1 MVDFKQGIQYLLL
14 PITALFADTRHGMNE
29 KRVKALVK
37 QLRETQG
44 QSDLLSDIIDFCM
57 ARLNSPLAYLVY
69 GAALALLLLTVF
81 PVFSTI
87 AVFATALLV
96 MIPSM
101 LVTQST
107 PRDVSSFIDDLTFLP
122 KVVQDMLKYGLNSL
136 CKDIDEPISFQG
148 NPITIIVTPVVVA
161 VLVALSP
168 VFLTGYGLY
177 GYGSNVI
184 NIKNRIDEQSK
195 PSNEQS
201 KPSNEPSYPS
211 TLISGYMKVL
221 GNVFQQAKSPHKGTS
236 VKTPGP
242 VSKNINVTGFVER
255 NGNDLIDEVVKVYGE
270 YDPTHITQQKNG
282 VKLTKAEQQVSDAL
296 DKIRTYVKDHPE
308 YKDGGLNNDEV
319 YKKITG
325 GNMDQNVYS
334 LAAELYKQ
342 GKS

>member
-14 PITALFADTRHGMNE
+14 PITALFADTRHGMN
-29 KRVKALVK
+29 KKQVQALVK
-37 QLRETQG
+37 QLREAQG
-44 QSDLLSDIIDFCM
+44 QSDLLSDITDFCI
-57 ARLNSPLAYLVY
+57 ARFNSPLAYLAY
-69 GAALALLLLTVF
+69 GAALALLMITVF
-81 PVFSTI
+81 PVFAPL
-87 AVFATALLV
+87 AVFGTALLV
-96 MIPSM
+96 MMPST
-101 LVTQST
+101 LIWQSSVK
-107 PRDVSSFIDDLTFLP
+107 DVSSFIDDLTFLP
-122 KVVQDMLKYGLNSL
+122 KVVQDMLKNGLNSL
-136 CKDIDEPISFQG
+136 CKDKDEPIF
-148 NPITIIVTPVVVA
+148 NKDNKIAIIITPFVVA

-195 PSNEQS
+195 PSNE
-201 KPSNEPSYPS
+201 PSYLS
-211 TLISGYMKVL
+211 TLMSGYMTVL

-242 VSKNINVTGFVER
+242 DETPKPVNVTGFVKLE
-255 NGNDLIDEVVKVYGE
+255 GKELIDEVVKVYGK

-282 VKLTKAEQQVSDAL
+282 VKLTKAEQQVSNAL

-308 YKDGGLNNDEV
+308 YKDGGLNNDEF
-319 YKKITG
+319 YKKITDG
-325 GNMDQNVYS
+325 KMDHKVYS